1 MEHTILEKGTPHV
14 NFNRLACSYRR
25 GSGAGLFSPCRPA
38 ARPAPGGP
46 DHAPSGR
53 HARRRSSAL
62 HLAGL
67 ASLLACVIL
76 ACAAPAGAQNTVP
89 DAPLMSTKPGDR
101 KVSLHIKEP
110 DDGGSPIIRYEYQ
123 AKVATGTYPATWT
136 RVPDYTGNVGATLE
150 IYVVVESLADGTVLA
165 NGTAYAF
172 QVRAV
177 NGVGA
182 GMPGA
187 EQTTPQAN
195 VPATYTI
202 GPEQG
207 IIARRP
213 LAPAPRVPA
222 DQRVSLLGAIID
234 PDATAVADDG
244 DDRFTYEWEWIR
256 VTAGSETVIAGAGA
270 ANRGDRTTEYVL
282 TPADVGS
289 QIKARV
295 RYRDDRY
302 NAEEFVTALFP
313 ASGTILPA
321 AACPAP
327 TYTGGAAEI
336 WSKSLTIWD
345 IDHDEPTPNRYG
357 VIFGTRM
364 FTVGSNTYQID
375 GIYRETVGA
384 DADNL
389 SFGLTAD
396 LTETDKNQLTLY
408 VCDEAY
414 PLIDAT
420 LLAQRHNY
428 LWPSTADW
436 STYLTRT
443 VYLSRDTV
451 APTDTGARISG
462 TALVIT
468 FSEDLDGG
476 SVPATTAFT
485 VSGAANLAAGSTAVI
500 SGDTVTLTLDAAQPA
515 GSSVTVAYTQ
525 PVADRLRDKAQN
537 EVADFTETVT
547 RPSQSVTSRPPG
559 APQNLA
565 AATAATADGQ
575 VTLSWE
581 APARDGGSP
590 ITGWEYRYAEGASV
604 PEDTAWI
611 PVGEDLIVTPT
622 STGASN
628 TRGSALIPVGE
639 TLMVTVMELTNG
651 TEYTFELRAVSNQG
665 GGTPASVSATPG
677 TGAEGMPVTGP
688 PAAIPAAPER
698 LTAAPDD
705 KRVTLTWR
713 APASDGG
720 AAITRYEYRI
730 DGGAWLNTGTA
741 VTATVTDLI
750 NGRSYA
756 FEVRAVNAAG
766 PGEAATVTV
775 TVGNYE
781 PVTTAWL
788 ARFGRT
794 VATHVTDAVGE
805 RLRAPAGQ
813 ESHVTVA
820 GYRLPLGRHAPD
832 ATQPEAEATPNRLAA
847 LVTELAGAAF
857 GLGGASAG
865 AGGRAP
871 DPWMDPAAPDPR
883 LSETRTLRLP
893 GLRQVLMGSSF
904 RLALGATDDAAAG
917 APLVT
922 AWGRVAGTQF
932 SGRERTVG
940 GLDGNVLQGTV
951 GVDGTWDRW
960 LAGVAVAHSRGDGSF
975 AMTGT
980 ETQGQ
985 GDLDTTLTSLHPYLH
1000 YAVTDRLAVW
1010 GMLGYGWGEVTLE
1023 QEGTAPL
1030 ETDTDFLMGAV
1041 GGRGVLLAPEDTA
1054 GFELA
1059 TRTDLMLMRMSGDAV
1074 AGIAEAEADAHRLRV
1089 LLEGSRP
1096 MLWPEGRRLTPT
1108 VQVGLR
1114 HDWGDAEM
1122 GFGVELG
1129 GRVQYTDPRHGLT
1142 VEAAV
1147 RGLLAHED
1155 SDYEEWGAWGTVRV
1169 DPGAFGQGLALT
1181 VRPTWG
1187 AATSGVE
1194 GLWGRE
1200 TMAGLVPQGTRP
1212 QAAGGRLN
1220 AEVSYGLAPVGTGLL
1235 TPYAGTSLADG
1246 ADRLYRVGA
1255 RLRLAGGTATGLELS
1270 MEGTRLE
1277 PTGPQPVNQGLR
1289 FNATWAF

>member
-1 MEHTILEKGTPHV
+1 ML
-14 NFNRLACSYRR
+14 NFNRLACSYRL

-89 DAPLMSTKPGDR
+89 EAPLMSTKPGDR

-136 RVPDYTGNVGATLE
+136 RVPDYTGNVAPSIDLFA
-150 IYVVVESLADGTVLA
+150 VVEQLSDGTVLA
-165 NGTAYAF
+165 NGTEYAF

-207 IIARRP
+207 IIERRP

-222 DQRVSLLGAIID
+222 YQTVSLLGVITD
-234 PDATAVADDG
+234 PDGTDVANDG

-256 VTAGSETVIAGAGA
+256 VTAGSETVIAGA
-270 ANRGDRTTEYVL
+270 ANRGEKTTEYVL

-327 TYTGGAAEI
+327 TYTGGTAEI
-336 WSKSLTIWD
+336 WSESLTIGD

-364 FTVGSNTYQID
+364 FTVGSTTYQID

-384 DADNL
+384 NADKL

-396 LTETDKNQLTLY
+396 LTATDKNQLTLY

-414 PLIDAT
+414 PLTDAT

-500 SGDTVTLTLDAAQPA
+500 SGDTVTLTLDAAPPA

-565 AATAATADGQ
+565 ATAGDGQ

-581 APARDGGSP
+581 APASDGGSP
-590 ITGWEYRYAEGASV
+590 ITGYEYRYAEGASV
-604 PEDTAWI
+604 PETTAWT
-611 PVGEDLIVTPT
+611 PAGED
-622 STGASN
+622 
-628 TRGSALIPVGE
+628 
-639 TLMVTVMELTNG
+639 LMVTVMELTNG
-651 TEYTFELRAVSNQG
+651 TEYTFEVQAVNNQG
-665 GGTPASVSATPG
+665 DGTPASVSATPG

-688 PAAIPAAPER
+688 PAAPER

-741 VTATVTDLI
+741 LTATVMELI

-756 FEVRAVNAAG
+756 FEVRAVNAVG

-781 PVTTAWL
+781 QVTTAWL

-794 VATHVTDAVGE
+794 VATHVTDAVVGE

-813 ESHVTVA
+813 ESHVTVG

-865 AGGRAP
+865 AGGR
-871 DPWMDPAAPDPR
+871 APDPR

-932 SGRERTVG
+932 SGRERTLG

-985 GDLDTTLTSLHPYLH
+985 GDLDTTLTSLHPYLR

-1096 MLWPEGRRLTPT
+1096 VLWPEGRRLTPT

-1114 HDWGDAEM
+1114 HDWGDAET

-1220 AEVSYGLAPVGTGLL
+1220 AEVSYGLAAPVGTGLL
-1235 TPYAGTSLADG
+1235 TPYAGTSLARG
-1246 ADRLYRVGA
+1246 ADRIYRVGV

-1270 MEGTRLE
+1270 LEGIRLE